1 MIDLNKLKE
10 NPKLAERLVA
20 KGSTADIDHLLS
32 LNNSKNVMQVELDDL
47 KNKKNEISKLIGEL
61 AKKSENIDEHKN
73 KSNKINDSIHAL
85 QEKFNLAKK
94 EITDLL
100 LSIPN
105 IPDDDV
111 PTGSNEDANIVIS
124 ENIYKQ
130 KSEGLDHAQI
140 GELID
145 GVDFNK
151 ATLIS
156 GTRFV
161 VLKGK
166 VAKLQRALIQFMLD
180 EAENNDERGLEINIA
195 DSPVVLP
202 KSMSGSQKVKGIK
215 EFNIGHFLIGESI
228 FEGLSKTIKKFKRIL
243 HK

>member
-1 MIDLNKLKE
+1 
-10 NPKLAERLVA
+10 
-20 KGSTADIDHLLS
+20 
-32 LNNSKNVMQVELDDL
+32 MQVELDDL

-61 AKKSENIDEHKN
+61 AKNGENIDEHKN
-73 KSNKINDSIHAL
+73 KSNGINHSIDTL
-85 QEKFNLAKK
+85 QEKFNLAKT
-94 EITDLL
+94 ELSDLL

-111 PTGSNEDANIVIS
+111 PLGSNEEANIVVS
-124 ENIYKQ
+124 ENIYTQ
-130 KSEGLDHAQI
+130 KSDGLDHTQI

-156 GTRFV
+156 GARFV

-180 EAENNDERGLEINIA
+180 EAENNGYQEQYVPYIVNTESLIGTGQ
-195 DSPVVLP
+195 LP
-202 KSMSGSQKVKGIK
+202 KFEEDQFKVDENKYLIPTAEVPLTNLFRDATLDELDLPVKLTAHTPCFRSEAGNYGKDTKGMIRQQVRK
-215 EFNIGHFLIGESI
+215 LLKINL
-228 FEGLSKTIKKFKRIL
+228 
-243 HK
+243 